1 MLFDGPAKGKRESVK
16 QQYTAVF
23 ESRNIMK
30 HKTTY
35 NHHRLYHILKKSH
48 PTSIPQF
55 FKFFFFPRRSF
66 QISLEH
72 FEIRPFCEV
81 SFGSGQTCC
90 GRRWAFGHWQ
100 LGGSWEVLK
109 SIDFGSLE
117 LGSWKIH
124 HFDGIYQEFDGGVL
138 GIWKFWTFTLP
149 ETNIAGWKIHPF
161 EEFDGGFHGRCCV
174 SFLEGY
180 PIYGN
185 NKQS

>member
-1 MLFDGPAKGKRESVK
+1 MNSKIGWFVDEHLLFGKGGIFRFHVLNRPSHMLFDGPAKGKRESVK

-23 ESRNIMK
+23 GSRNIMK

-124 HFDGIYQEFDGGVL
+124 HFD
-138 GIWKFWTFTLP
+138 
-149 ETNIAGWKIHPF
+149 